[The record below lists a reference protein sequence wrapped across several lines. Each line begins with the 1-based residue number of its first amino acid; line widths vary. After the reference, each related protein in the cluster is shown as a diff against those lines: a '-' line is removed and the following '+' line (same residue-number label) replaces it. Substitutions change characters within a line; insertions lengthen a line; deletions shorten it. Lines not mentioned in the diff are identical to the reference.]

1 MGSPPLRFQFS
12 DRRQIRKISL
22 QRSQRILSSNTVRNQ
37 KEIITPE
44 AIKSIVETDKD
55 SNNLSEDRSV
65 VIYLITFLGFMHISE
80 LLALKLPNVKFT
92 ETGMTI
98 FIENLKST
106 NLEKETLSSPA
117 NFKLIAAP
125 SNGYKNISS

>member
-1 MGSPPLRFQFS
+1 M
-12 DRRQIRKISL
+12 
-22 QRSQRILSSNTVRNQ
+22 
-37 KEIITPE
+37 
-44 AIKSIVETDKD
+44 ETDKD
-55 SNNLSEDRSV
+55 SNNLSEVRSV
-65 VIYLITFLGFMHISE
+65 VIYLITFLGFMQISE
-80 LLALKLPNVKFT
+80 LLSLKLPNVKFT